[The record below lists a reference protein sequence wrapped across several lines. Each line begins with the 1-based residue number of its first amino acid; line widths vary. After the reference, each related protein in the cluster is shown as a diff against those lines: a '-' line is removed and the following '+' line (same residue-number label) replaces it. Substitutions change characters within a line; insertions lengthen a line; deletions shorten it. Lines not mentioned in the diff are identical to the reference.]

1 MLYGDDVHV
10 GAQWRYILSAQR
22 GRVISSVVLVRL
34 TCCVAVFF
42 KGARGIL
49 GKKARDVCEAVVL

>member
-10 GAQWRYILSAQR
+10 GAQWRYILSARR
-22 GRVISSVVLVRL
+22 GRDIFGRLVRL